1 LVNAEYL
8 PNFEVC
14 VSVGNFERC
23 SCWASDVLT
32 FGKLMVTTVWQ
43 TVLGQWCF
51 CNSKSVTNHHWPN

>member
-1 LVNAEYL
+1 MNLKCCTCTCIWRHLVNAEYL

-14 VSVGNFERC
+14 VSVGNFEPC

-43 TVLGQWCF
+43 TVLGQ
-51 CNSKSVTNHHWPN
+51 